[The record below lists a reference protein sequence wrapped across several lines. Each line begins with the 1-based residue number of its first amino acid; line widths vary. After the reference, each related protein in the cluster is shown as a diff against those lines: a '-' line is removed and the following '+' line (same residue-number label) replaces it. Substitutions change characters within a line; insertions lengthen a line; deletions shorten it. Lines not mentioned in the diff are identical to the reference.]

1 MKYVLDTIPDEV
13 LKNKVFKYRVMI
25 THQPYDL
32 GHVYYGLYV
41 YCDLIS
47 PSFVGDSM
55 SQLLRYVEIPPEVKF
70 GNQIVLSYPD
80 THYIPVYQNE
90 FGSIEIDIK
99 DEYGNHFPFEFGR
112 SIIILHFRK
121 INKYS

>member
-1 MKYVLDTIPDEV
+1 
-13 LKNKVFKYRVMI
+13 
-25 THQPYDL
+25 
-32 GHVYYGLYV
+32 
-41 YCDLIS
+41 
-47 PSFVGDSM
+47 M

-99 DEYGNHFPFEFGR
+99 DEYGYHFPFEFGR

-121 INKYS
+121 INKYN